1 MKKYSFILSL
11 LLSSSLLFVA
21 CKKTD
26 PPVTKSLLEL
36 ASTKTELSTFLA
48 AMERAGLSGTLNS
61 NGSFT
66 VFAPTNVAFTAY
78 LAANGYANLEAVPVA
93 TLKQLLQYH
102 TLIGELKSGS
112 ITKSYVASLATFGTS
127 NSVLKL
133 YLENTGTVLINNSA
147 TVTTADLSAGNGV
160 LHVVNKVITLPK
172 VVDFIQ
178 NDLTLSAFLVA
189 LTRADLS
196 IDYFAMLTEP
206 GPFTVFAPDNAAFA
220 SLLIELGLDNINDIP
235 ADMLNT
241 ILQYHIV
248 PNANLSA
255 DQLEDTQELTTLG
268 GRKFSIN
275 AGNKL
280 TDQQGRQGNLITLD
294 IQANNGVVHS
304 LDRVL
309 RPN

>member
-11 LLSSSLLFVA
+11 LFGSSLLFFA

-26 PPVTKSLLEL
+26 PPVTQSLSEL
-36 ASTKTELSTFLA
+36 ASARTDLSTFLA
-48 AMERAGLSGTLNS
+48 AMERAGLSSTLTN

-66 VFAPTNVAFTAY
+66 VFAPTNAAFTAY
-78 LAANGYANLEAVPVA
+78 LAANGFANLDAVPVA

-102 TLIGELKSGS
+102 TVIGEVKSGG
-112 ITKSYVASLATFGTS
+112 ITESYVASLATFGTS
-127 NSVLKL
+127 TSVLKL
-133 YLENTGTVLINNSA
+133 YLENIGNLLINNSV
-147 TVTTADLSAGNGV
+147 TVSTADLSADNGV
-160 LHVVNKVITLPK
+160 LHIVNKVIALPK

-178 NDLTLSAFLVA
+178 NDVSLSAFLVA

-196 IDYFAMLTEP
+196 IDYFATLTEP

-220 SLLIELGLDNINDIP
+220 SLLIELGIDNINDIS
-235 ADMLNT
+235 ADMLST

-255 DQLEDTQELTTLG
+255 EQLEDTQEITTLG